1 MLLWRKSPYSIHCSS
16 LAVQCNK
23 AITARRERYSKTH
36 ITDCL
41 ACGQGRESG
50 EELSCFAFGLGAQIE
65 MMALCR
71 RVAFLEIQSPD
82 VSFTHAPILLHR
94 FYYDRSRDLFWGRE
108 VMTILMAPA
117 SGNTRCLNYL
127 LETKLLQDSGDEGAG
142 NDRRN
147 M

>member
-1 MLLWRKSPYSIHCSS
+1 
-16 LAVQCNK
+16 
-23 AITARRERYSKTH
+23 
-36 ITDCL
+36 
-41 ACGQGRESG
+41 
-50 EELSCFAFGLGAQIE
+50 